1 MQRRYSFI
9 TKLFILL
16 ITSASLTKLSFSQ
29 EKIIPV
35 QHKEKIEDVKAKLSK
50 DDQTTSLAFTYKND
64 MIFVSQVN
72 VNANGGNIRNDAA
85 NEPSI
90 AFDITNP
97 NNMAIGWRQFDHISS
112 NFRQA
117 GYAYTTDGGMTWT
130 FPGVIE
136 PGVFR
141 SDPVLDSDANGN
153 FYYNSLTVENNND
166 FVCDVYKSTDGGI
179 TWSEAVDAQ
188 GGDKQWMVVDKISKI
203 GKGNIYAYWTSYYS
217 VCAPNSF
224 TRSVDGGQSFE
235 NCVYIPNEPYW
246 GTLAV
251 AKNGDLYIGGFD
263 GENYVVVKSTSAKY
277 ADSVVTFKDPVTVD
291 LGGPLAGFGGPNEA
305 GITGQTYI
313 AVDTS
318 DGDYSGVVY
327 LLGTVMKNNGDG
339 TIDNADLIIAA
350 SDDGGK
356 TWLPPVRISDDTSS
370 SAWQWF
376 GTLSVAP
383 NGRVDVVWLDTRNAP
398 EGTYYSELYYS
409 FSYDGGQ
416 TWYPNVKLI
425 DESFDP
431 HVGWPNQNK
440 MGDYFD
446 MVSDNEGVHLAWAA
460 TYNGE
465 QDVFYS
471 RIFTD
476 VINSTENINSNLP
489 SEFVL
494 EQNYPNPFNPSTTI
508 KFTIPNVV
516 DAKFASTTTKLV
528 VYDVLGR
535 KIKTLLNKS
544 LQPGSYEVNFNASG
558 LANGVYFYTL
568 RIGSLS
574 ANTGQA
580 FVQTKKMI
588 LIK

>member
-1 MQRRYSFI
+1 MQKRYPFI
-9 TKLFILL
+9 TKLFIIL
-16 ITSASLTKLSFSQ
+16 ITSASLTNLSYSQ
-29 EKIIPV
+29 EKNIPE
-35 QHKEKIEDVKAKLSK
+35 QHKEKIEDAKAKLSK
-50 DDQTTSLAFTYKND
+50 DDQTTSPAFTYRDD

-72 VNANGGNIRNDAA
+72 VNENGVNIRNDAA

-90 AFDITNP
+90 AFDVNNP
-97 NNMAIGWRQFDHISS
+97 NNMAIGWRQFDNISS

-130 FPGVIE
+130 FPGVID

-141 SDPVLDSDANGN
+141 SDPVLDSDSDGN
-153 FYYNSLTVENNND
+153 FYYNSLTSDNTGFWCN
-166 FVCDVYKSTDGGI
+166 VYKSTDGGA
-179 TWSEAVDAQ
+179 TWDNGTYAY
-188 GGDKQWMVVDKISKI
+188 GGDKQWMVIDKVSEI
-203 GKGNIYAYWTSYYS
+203 GRGNIYAYWTSYYS
-217 VCAPNSF
+217 ICAPNSF
-224 TRSVDGGQSFE
+224 TRSVDGGQSFKE
-235 NCVYIPNEPYW
+235 CTYIPNEPYW

-291 LGGPLAGFGGPNEA
+291 LGGPLAGFGGPNA
-305 GITGQTYI
+305 GGITGQTYI

-318 DGDYSGVVY
+318 DGIYSGAVY
-327 LLGTVMKNNGDG
+327 LLGTVMKNYGDG
-339 TIDNADLIIAA
+339 TIDHADLMIAA
-350 SDDGGK
+350 SNDGGI
-356 TWLPPVRISDDTSS
+356 TWLPPVKISDDKLSL
-370 SAWQWF
+370 AWQWF

-383 NGRVDVVWLDTRNAP
+383 NGRLDVIWLDTRNAP
-398 EGTYYSELYYS
+398 EGTYFSELYYS

-460 TYNGE
+460 TYNRG
-465 QDVFYS
+465 QDVFYA

-476 VINSTENINSNLP
+476 VINSVEDKNNNLP

-508 KFTIPNVV
+508 KFTIPRVETTRRVV
-516 DAKFASTTTKLV
+516 STKLI
-528 VYDVLGR
+528 VYDILGR
-535 KIKTLLNKS
+535 EVQTLLNKS
-544 LQPGSYEVNFNASG
+544 MQPGTYEVNFNASG

-568 RIGSLS
+568 RIDNLS
-574 ANTGQA
+574 ANTWQA

-588 LIK
+588 LMK